1 MKRTTRAGSTT
12 AVSVLAWTVISHW
25 TIAGAQAI
33 DDSWIGGAGN
43 WNVAANWSS
52 GEPLNGSPS
61 GATYNVFINNG
72 GAVTMTNG
80 LNSSTPI
87 DNLTVS
93 SSSSLAIAVGNNL
106 TITGSTLANAGAI
119 TLNSTGIA
127 TYIVIG
133 APSVTLSG
141 GGTITMSN
149 DAGNFIV
156 GSATTNTL
164 TNEETIRGAGSIG
177 GGNGSTSLTLV
188 NSGTID
194 ANQSAGMTIQANG
207 GTTNTGTLESTAGS
221 TS

>member
-12 AVSVLAWTVISHW
+12 AGSVLAWIVLSLW

-61 GATYNVFINNG
+61 GATYNVFISNG

-87 DNLTVS
+87 DNLTVG
-93 SSSSLAIAVGNNL
+93 SSSSLSIVDGNNL

-119 TLNSTGIA
+119 ALNSIGHA
-127 TYIVIG
+127 TYIGID
-133 APSVTLSG
+133 APRVTLSG

-149 DAGNFIV
+149 SANNFIV
-156 GSATTNTL
+156 GSATADT
-164 TNEETIRGAGSIG
+164 
-177 GGNGSTSLTLV
+177 
-188 NSGTID
+188 
-194 ANQSAGMTIQANG
+194 
-207 GTTNTGTLESTAGS
+207 
-221 TS
+221 